1 MLTRLMLAS
10 PSICAPER
18 KKASIRPWPA
28 QSNSSRP
35 PSVKKLCRRLPSS
48 ETCGRPLPHSRAS
61 SAAAAGIGEAAPIA
75 TWRVSTIRP
84 AMVAASSSS
93 SRYAAEEPL
102 GGTPVID
109 VPVEIGGEA
118 FGRRSH
124 AGVFGEVRRVLRI
137 MIGEAQRP
145 RAVGDDRDRLDV
157 EAAERAGGEGGIVE
171 QVAAVELLHRHHGL
185 RRGMR
190 HGGELAVAPDPDIAV
205 AVGERGVE

>member
-18 KKASIRPWPA
+18 KNASIRPWPA

-61 SAAAAGIGEAAPIA
+61 SAAAAGMGEAAPIA
-75 TWRVSTIRP
+75 TWRVSEIRP

-93 SRYAAEEPL
+93 SRYAAEGL
-102 GGTPVID
+102 SGGAPVMH
-109 VPVEIGGEA
+109 VPGEIGGKA
-118 FGRRSH
+118 LRCRGQ
-124 AGVFGEVRRVLRI
+124 AGVFGDMLRVGRI
-137 MIGEAQRP
+137 MVGEPQRP
-145 RAVGDDRDRLDV
+145 SAVGNDRDGLDV

-171 QVAAVELLHRHHGL
+171 QIAVVKLLHRHHGL
-185 RRGMR
+185 RGGMC
-190 HGGELAVAPDPDIAV
+190 HGGEL
-205 AVGERGVE
+205 